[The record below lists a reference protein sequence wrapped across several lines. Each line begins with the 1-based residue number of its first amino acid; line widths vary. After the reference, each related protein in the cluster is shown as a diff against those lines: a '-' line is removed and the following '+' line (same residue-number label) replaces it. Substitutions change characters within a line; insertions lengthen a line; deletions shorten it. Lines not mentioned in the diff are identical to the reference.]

1 MRESADGDRWQ
12 RCPSSR
18 GSAAGGRWYGAY
30 PLSTRQVEALMEDRG
45 RGSTPAPPVGHPVQ
59 PAAGGGMPPAPAPG
73 VGPWA
78 EGCNRHEGPRP
89 VALSGAGG
97 GQTRPDH
104 GLAAYRAS
112 DTAAARRLLKQASR
126 RHGLPRRCPWTVA
139 PPRPPRSRERRGTR
153 PLSASGRQDC
163 HTVVEQEHRAV
174 QRVTRPMVGGKAC
187 AAAQDPLGGWN
198 SCP

>member
-1 MRESADGDRWQ
+1 MLLLSEPPCGMRESADGDRWQ
-12 RCPSSR
+12 RCPCPPR

-45 RGSTPAPPVGHPVQ
+45 GGGALPAPPVGHPVQ

-112 DTAAARRLLKQASR
+112 RHRGRAAVAEAGRAAATGS
-126 RHGLPRRCPWTVA
+126 PRRCPWTVA
-139 PPRPPRSRERRGTR
+139 PPRPPRSRGDSEAHAPISLR
-153 PLSASGRQDC
+153 P
-163 HTVVEQEHRAV
+163 
-174 QRVTRPMVGGKAC
+174 GKTAT
-187 AAAQDPLGGWN
+187 PLW
-198 SCP
+198 SRSIAPCSV